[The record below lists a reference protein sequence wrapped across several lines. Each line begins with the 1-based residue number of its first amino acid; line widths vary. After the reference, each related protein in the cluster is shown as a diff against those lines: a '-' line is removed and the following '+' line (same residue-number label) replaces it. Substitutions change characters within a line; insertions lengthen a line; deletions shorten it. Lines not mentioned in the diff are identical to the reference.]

1 MTIFLLGMPGSGK
14 TTIGMALA
22 DKLQLPFFDTDA
34 IIADIEGNSV
44 EAIFENQGEMYF
56 RNLEKELIQNWKL
69 TNVVVATG
77 GGLPC
82 FNDLITNLNQKG
94 TTVWLQTPLDT
105 LMARLMD
112 AEEKRPLIAHKSAKE
127 IKSTLQ
133 LMIKNRKEAY
143 QQAQIRIKAEDQP
156 EDTVKKILRKLYA

>member
-1 MTIFLLGMPGSGK
+1 MTIFLIGMPGSGK
-14 TTIGMALA
+14 TTIGKALA

-44 EAIFENQGEMYF
+44 EAIFENQGEMVF

-94 TTVWLQTPLDT
+94 TTVWLQTPVDT
-105 LMARLMD
+105 LITRLLD
-112 AEEKRPLIAHKSAKE
+112 GEVKRPLIAQESAKE
-127 IKSTLQ
+127 IKSILQ
-133 LMIKNRKEAY
+133 LMIKNRKECY
-143 QQAQIRIKAEDQP
+143 QQAQIRIKTEVQL